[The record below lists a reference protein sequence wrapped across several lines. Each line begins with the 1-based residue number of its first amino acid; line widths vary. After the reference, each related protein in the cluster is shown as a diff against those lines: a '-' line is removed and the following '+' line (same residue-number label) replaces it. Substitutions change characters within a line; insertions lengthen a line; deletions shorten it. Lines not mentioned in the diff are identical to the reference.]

1 MTMRRFACVLVAAVL
16 CLSLL
21 PAALAEEDAAPLL
34 SGDVWDMAGVLS
46 DSTAADLAALNERM
60 SSGRLMVVTR
70 HFLGGKDAG
79 AYARELLDSADS
91 EGGAVLLLV
100 IGEEDY
106 ALALGEQIAKALPA
120 ESQQSLL
127 ARNFRTPYLNRA
139 YDEAVADFALAFAGQ
154 VSRAW
159 GESIDLDGLFGRIG
173 LSATPA
179 PQQWSSQSDT
189 NARWQDF
196 FGEDFPENTAGR
208 DREAEREEGL
218 SFVSIIFWAALIYF
232 LFFRKRKRRRYDFG
246 HGPRRRW

>member
-1 MTMRRFACVLVAAVL
+1 MTMRRFVCVLAAAVL

-21 PAALAEEDAAPLL
+21 PAAFAEEDAAPLL

-46 DSTAADLAALNERM
+46 DSTAADLAVLNERM
-60 SSGRLMVVTR
+60 SGGGLMVVTR

-91 EGGAVLLLV
+91 EEGAVLLLV

-154 VSRAW
+154 VSRAR
-159 GESIDLDGLFGRIG
+159 GEKIDLDGLFGRIG

-179 PQQWSSQSDT
+179 PQQWSGQSDI
-189 NARWQDF
+189 NAMWQDF
-196 FGEDFPENTAGR
+196 FGEDFSENRTGR
-208 DREAEREEGL
+208 DREADWEGGL
-218 SFVSIIFWAALIYF
+218 GTLIFWAFIIYF

>member
-1 MTMRRFACVLVAAVL
+1 MTLRRFVCILTAAVL

-46 DSTAADLAALNERM
+46 DSTAADLATLNERM
-60 SSGRLMVVTR
+60 SGCRLTVVTR

-91 EGGAVLLLV
+91 EEGAVLLLV

-127 ARNFRTPYLNRA
+127 AQNFRTPYLNRA

-154 VSRAW
+154 VSRAR
-159 GESIDLDGLFGRIG
+159 GEKIDLDGLFGRIG

-179 PQQWSSQSDT
+179 PQQWSGQSDI
-189 NARWQDF
+189 NAMWQDF
-196 FGEDFPENTAGR
+196 FGEDSPENRNNR
-208 DREAEREEGL
+208 DQEADWEGGL
-218 SFVSIIFWAALIYF
+218 GTLIFWAFVIYF
-232 LFFRKRKRRRYDFG
+232 LFFRRRKRRRYDFG
-246 HGPRRRW
+246 HGPHRRW

>member
-1 MTMRRFACVLVAAVL
+1 MTMRRFVCVLAAAVL

-46 DSTAADLAALNERM
+46 DSTAADLVALNERM
-60 SSGRLMVVTR
+60 SGGRLMVVTR

-106 ALALGEQIAKALPA
+106 ALALGDQIAKALPA

-127 ARNFRTPYLNRA
+127 AQNFRTPFLNRA

-154 VSRAW
+154 VSRAR
-159 GESIDLDGLFGRIG
+159 GEKIDLDGLFGRVG

-179 PQQWSSQSDT
+179 PQQWSGKSDV
-189 NARWQDF
+189 NAMWQDF
-196 FGEDFPENTAGR
+196 FGEDFPENRTGR
-208 DREAEREEGL
+208 DREADWEGGL
-218 SFVSIIFWAALIYF
+218 GTLIFWAFIIYF